1 MRRNR
6 KQQIIDLACK
16 KFYQHGFNKISM
28 DSLVDELRIS
38 KSTLYKYFP
47 SKEDLVGATIRNYT
61 STIDQKFEQLLADD
75 SLSAIEKIIQFN
87 YFYSQMVA
95 IIGEE
100 YLRDIELYYPDVW
113 TDEVDFRTNRFI
125 NYFGKLY
132 EIAVSKGIFRDDISS
147 KVAILSYVKSTEMI
161 YMKYLSYLGLSRQEA
176 FDAIIDL
183 LFRGVLTQEGIEQ
196 YQKRELSI
204 GGSNE
209 KKP

>member
-1 MRRNR
+1 
-6 KQQIIDLACK
+6 
-16 KFYQHGFNKISM
+16 M

-61 STIDQKFEQLLADD
+61 FTIDQKFEQLLADD

-87 YFYSQMVA
+87 RFYSQMVA

-196 YQKRELSI
+196 YQKQELSI